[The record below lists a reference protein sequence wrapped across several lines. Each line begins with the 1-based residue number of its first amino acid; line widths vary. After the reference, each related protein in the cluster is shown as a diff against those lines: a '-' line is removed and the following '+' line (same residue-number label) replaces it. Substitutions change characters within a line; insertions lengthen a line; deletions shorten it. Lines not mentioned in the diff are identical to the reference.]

1 MASTAPRRKFRK
13 NRDGPVAQPA
23 VAAPPIQAA
32 VPEHVDLEQEYHTD
46 NSSAAEEA
54 SMTQIRTAVAP
65 EDDDDSDDSEDEATE
80 PAPYLPEHLLK
91 APTTLD
97 SSVPYTPHKRLE
109 YYQRKKQRR
118 EERRELERLRTDA
131 EANGVLA
138 AGRAA
143 QIKRSI
149 ALKID
154 RVRQGRISKKT
165 KAKVEVSGRQAMLD
179 ERKRLRSS
187 SQSVPQPSKKARRKR
202 KAKSTATAS

>member
-13 NRDGPVAQPA
+13 NRDGPVAQPV

-46 NSSAAEEA
+46 DSSAAEEA
-54 SMTQIRTAVAP
+54 TVAP
-65 EDDDDSDDSEDEATE
+65 EDEDDSDDSDVDVTD

-109 YYQRKKQRR
+109 YYQRKRQRR
-118 EERRELERLRTDA
+118 QERQELERLRTDA

-149 ALKID
+149 ALKND

-179 ERKRLRSS
+179 ERKRLRGS
-187 SQSVPQPSKKARRKR
+187 SQFVSQPSKKRKR
-202 KAKSTATAS
+202 NAKKTVKAS

>member
-13 NRDGPVAQPA
+13 NRDGPVAQPV

-32 VPEHVDLEQEYHTD
+32 VAEHVGLEQEYHTD
-46 NSSAAEEA
+46 DSSAAEEA
-54 SMTQIRTAVAP
+54 SIAQPADVAL
-65 EDDDDSDDSEDEATE
+65 EDEDDSDDSEDGAID

-97 SSVPYTPHKRLE
+97 PSVPYTPHKRLE
-109 YYQRKKQRR
+109 YYQRKRQRR

-149 ALKID
+149 ALKTD
-154 RVRQGRISKKT
+154 RVRQGRIGKKS

-187 SQSVPQPSKKARRKR
+187 SQSVPQPSKKRKR
-202 KAKSTATAS
+202 NVKKTVKAS

>member
-23 VAAPPIQAA
+23 VTAPPIQTA
-32 VPEHVDLEQEYHTD
+32 VAEHVDLGEEYHTD
-46 NSSAAEEA
+46 DSSAAEEA
-54 SMTQIRTAVAP
+54 SIAQPQAAVAL
-65 EDDDDSDDSEDEATE
+65 EDEDDSDDSDVDAMD

-97 SSVPYTPHKRLE
+97 VAVPYTPNRRLE
-109 YYQRKKQRR
+109 YYQRKRQRR

-149 ALKID
+149 VLKTD
-154 RVRQGRISKKT
+154 RVRQGRISKKS
-165 KAKVEVSGRQAMLD
+165 KAKLEVSGRQAMLD

-187 SQSVPQPSKKARRKR
+187 SQSISQPSKKRKR
-202 KAKSTATAS
+202 NAKKTVKYS